1 MKKCPYCAEEIQDEA
16 IVCKHCGR
24 DLPVPSEAAAK
35 TEKKPRWKDKYVF
48 IGAFLLLILC
58 CGIAR
63 AGSVDRTPETAEP
76 TAHEGVGANSVVI
89 STFTSAPTNTPE
101 PSETPLPTV
110 TSTPIPQSIF
120 LTNYG
125 DSVFNVQK
133 WEGPA
138 ILKIKYTG
146 ERNFIVENYAVNSNV
161 PYELL
166 VNTIGSY
173 EGTVPLDFRDGEQT
187 ARFVV
192 KASGTWEFHIEPLA
206 NARIEPIPDTISGK
220 GDDVVLIGDGTPDLL
235 KADASQASRN
245 FIVQAIADARYDLVI
260 NEIAP
265 YTGTNI
271 LNPSTVALIIQAT
284 GPWSLEITTR

>member
-63 AGSVDRTPETAEP
+63 AGSVGRTPETAEP
-76 TAHEGVGANSVVI
+76 TAYEGVGANSVVI
-89 STFTSAPTNTPE
+89 STFTPGPTNTPIPTNTPVPTLTTTPTPE
-101 PSETPLPTV
+101 P
-110 TSTPIPQSIF
+110 IF
-120 LTNYG
+120 LVNYG
-125 DSVFNVQK
+125 DSVFDVRK

-138 ILKIKYTG
+138 IMKIKYTG
-146 ERNFIVENYAVNSNV
+146 DRNFIISNYPANSSV
-161 PYELL
+161 PYDLL
-166 VNTIGSY
+166 VNTIGAY
-173 EGTVPLDFRDGEQT
+173 EGTVPLDFRDGQQT
-187 ARFVV
+187 GRFEIT
-192 KASGTWEFHIEPLA
+192 ASGTWEFNILPLSS
-206 NARIEPIPDTISGK
+206 ARIEKIPEIITGT
-220 GDDVVLIGDGTPDLL
+220 GDDVVLIGGGIPDLI
-235 KADASQASRN
+235 KADASQATRN
-245 FIVQAIADARYDLVI
+245 FIVQAVANASFDLVI

-265 YTGTNI
+265 YTGTQI
-271 LNPSTVALIIQAT
+271 LDPSSIALVINAT